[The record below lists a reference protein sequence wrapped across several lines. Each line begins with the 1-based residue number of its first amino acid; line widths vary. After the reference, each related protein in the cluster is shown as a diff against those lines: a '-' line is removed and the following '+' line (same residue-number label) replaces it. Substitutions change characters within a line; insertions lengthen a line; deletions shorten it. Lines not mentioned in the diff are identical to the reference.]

1 MRRSLFSITALR
13 GGLSVM
19 AMAIAMPGFAQTNEP
34 PAATDGVSEIIVT
47 AQKRSENAQNVA
59 VAITALST
67 ADIAASGVTST
78 EDLRAAVPSLNV
90 TTAAGGFGLPRI
102 RGVGATGQGAG
113 IENPV
118 AVYVDGVY
126 YGSAIGALQSLFDV
140 EQVAVLK
147 GPQGTL
153 FGRNATGGLI
163 QITTKK
169 PTHDYTASARFGYG
183 NYDTVN
189 AAAFVSGGLTDT
201 VAVSLAGQ
209 YENRGDGYGQNVQT
223 GNDIQTDRSYSLR
236 AKLLWEPGDT
246 TSVTLSGDYF
256 GRQAADP
263 AFVTFS
269 RNSAGQDVPT
279 VIASL
284 GGDPQRDIYSD
295 VDPTLRASQKGVGLT
310 IDQELGGVNLRSIT
324 AYRKTHLR
332 TFFDP
337 DGTVQP
343 RLRIDNNN
351 RDKQFTQEID
361 LISDNDGP
369 FNWVLGGFYMNSS
382 AGQYP
387 GRTTGLTTFGGNG
400 YSDDFTDIGLESIAG
415 FADGTYKLGE
425 NTKITAGIRYTYDQ
439 RDIDARRV
447 SYNGNTGVT
456 TTTDYDEAERS
467 FRKLT
472 WRLSVDHRF
481 SSQVM
486 AYASYNRGFRS
497 GTFVPQIATPF
508 NVLEP
513 EVVDAYEVGLKTD
526 LFDRKVR
533 LNVAGYYY
541 DQSAVQVIQVIAGV
555 NNVYNARKGARI
567 YGIDA
572 DLTWQVS
579 DNLRLFGGF
588 NWTDARYKSFTD
600 AIISIPYPVATGF
613 TPSAYSYVDSKTGA
627 TVANTSCLGTF
638 GAPTAQLGG
647 NCLLRGDASGNRLQN
662 TPEITFSL
670 GGSFDI
676 PTSAGTFTL
685 AGNYYYNDGFVATAD
700 ERVKQASYNTVDA
713 SVTWKEPGDAFYVR
727 LWGKNLTDAFYRSQI
742 SATNSGDNGYA
753 GAPRTYGVTIG
764 FDY

>member
-1 MRRSLFSITALR
+1 MRRCNFSITRLMGGISVAALAAA
-13 GGLSVM
+13 SP
-19 AMAIAMPGFAQTNEP
+19 AIAQSSAD
-34 PAATDGVSEIIVT
+34 ATSEGVSDIIVT

-90 TTAAGGFGLPRI
+90 TTAVGGFGLPRI
-102 RGVGATGQGAG
+102 RGIGATGQGAG

-163 QITTKK
+163 QITTRK

-189 AAAFVSGGLTDT
+189 AAAYVSGGITDT
-201 VAVSLAGQ
+201 VAFSLSGQ
-209 YENRGDGYGQNVQT
+209 YENRDKGFGRNLFT
-223 GNDIQTDRSYSLR
+223 GNDVRTDRNYSVR
-236 AKLLWEPGDT
+236 AKLLWEPADGT
-246 TSVTLSGDYF
+246 AVTLSGDMF
-256 GRQAADP
+256 GRNSVDP
-263 AFVTFS
+263 AFSTFGK
-269 RNSAGQDVPT
+269 NSLGQNVPLLME
-279 VIASL
+279 SL
-284 GGDPQRDIYSD
+284 GGDGQRDIYAD
-295 VDPTLRASQKGVGLT
+295 FDPVLRARQKGVGLT
-310 IDQELGGVNLRSIT
+310 IDQELGGINLRSIT
-324 AYRKTHLR
+324 AYRRTKMR

-351 RDKQFTQEID
+351 YDKQFTQEID

-369 FNWVLGGFYMNSS
+369 FNWVLGGFYMKSS
-382 AGQYP
+382 AGQEP

-400 YSDDFTDIGLESIAG
+400 YADDYTDIDLESIAA

-425 NTKITAGIRYTYDQ
+425 NTKVTAGIRYTYDK
-439 RDIDARRV
+439 RGIDARKI
-447 SYNGNTGVT
+447 SFNGNTGVT
-456 TTTDYDEAERS
+456 TTTDYAAEERTFKKVS
-467 FRKLT
+467 
-472 WRLSVDHRF
+472 WRLSVDHRL
-481 SSQVM
+481 SREMMV
-486 AYASYNRGFRS
+486 YASYNRGFRS

-513 EVVDAYEVGLKTD
+513 EVVDAYEIGAKTD
-526 LFDRKVR
+526 LFDRKLR

-555 NNVYNARKGARI
+555 QNVYNARQGAKI

-572 DLTWQVS
+572 DLTLQLT
-579 DNLRLFGGF
+579 DNLRLFGGA
-588 NWTDARYKSFTD
+588 NWTHARYNEFTD
-600 AIISIPYPVATGF
+600 AIISIPYPVAADF
-613 TPSAYSYVDSKTGA
+613 APASYTYIDSKTGA
-627 TVANTSCLGTF
+627 TVANTGCLGTF

-647 NCLLRGDASGNRLQN
+647 NCLLRGDASGNKLQN
-662 TPEITFSL
+662 TPDITFSI
-670 GGSFDI
+670 GGSLDL
-676 PTSAGTFTL
+676 PTSIGTFTI
-685 AGNYYYNDGFVATAD
+685 AGNYYYNDGFVGTVD
-700 ERVKQASYNTVDA
+700 ERVTQDSYNTADM
-713 SVTWKEPGDAFYVR
+713 SLTWRNLSDAFYVR
-727 LWGKNLTDAFYRSQI
+727 LWGKNLTNAFYRTQI
-742 SATNSGDNGYA
+742 GASNSGDNGTP
-753 GAPRTYGVTIG
+753 GTPRTYGLTLG
-764 FDY
+764 FDF

>member
-1 MRRSLFSITALR
+1 MRRNSFSTTMLMSGISVAALA
-13 GGLSVM
+13 V
-19 AMAIAMPGFAQTNEP
+19 ACPAIAQSDTGA
-34 PAATDGVSEIIVT
+34 GVSDIIVT

-67 ADIAASGVTST
+67 EDIAASGVTST

-102 RGVGATGQGAG
+102 RGIGATGQGAG

-163 QITTKK
+163 QISTRK
-169 PTHDYTASARFGYG
+169 PTQDYTASARFGYG
-183 NYDTVN
+183 NFDAVT

-201 VAVSLAGQ
+201 IAVSLSGQ
-209 YENRGDGYGQNVQT
+209 YENRGDGYGKNVFT
-223 GNDIQTDRSYSLR
+223 GNDIQTDRSYTMR
-236 AKLLWEPGDT
+236 GKILWEPGDT
-246 TSVTLSGDYF
+246 TSILLSGDYF

-279 VIASL
+279 VIAAL

-295 VDPTLRASQKGVGLT
+295 FDPTLRGSQKGVSLT
-310 IDQELGGVNLRSIT
+310 IDQELNGVNLRSIT

-400 YSDDFTDIGLESIAG
+400 YSDDFTDIGLKSVAA
-415 FADGTYKLGE
+415 FADGTYKLGD
-425 NTKITAGIRYTYDQ
+425 NTKITAGIRYTHDQ

-447 SYNGNTGVT
+447 SFNGNTGVT
-456 TTTDYDEAERS
+456 TTADYDTAKRT
-467 FRKLT
+467 FKKLT
-472 WRLSVDHRF
+472 WRLSADHRF
-481 SSQVM
+481 SPEVM

-513 EVVDAYEVGLKTD
+513 EIVDAYELGIKTD

-579 DNLRLFGGF
+579 DTLRLFGGF

-600 AIISIPYPVATGF
+600 AVISIPYPVPAGF
-613 TPSAYSYVDSKTGA
+613 TPTAFRYVDSRTGA

-647 NCLLRGDASGNRLQN
+647 NCLLRGDASGNKLQN
-662 TPEITFSL
+662 TPDITFSV

-676 PTSAGTFTL
+676 PTRAGTFTL
-685 AGNYYYNDGFVATAD
+685 AGNYYYNNGFVATAD
-700 ERVKQASYNTVDA
+700 ERVRQASYNTVDG
-713 SVTWKEPGDAFYVR
+713 SVTWKEPGEKFYVR

-753 GAPRTYGVTIG
+753 GAPRTYGMTFG
-764 FDY
+764 FEY